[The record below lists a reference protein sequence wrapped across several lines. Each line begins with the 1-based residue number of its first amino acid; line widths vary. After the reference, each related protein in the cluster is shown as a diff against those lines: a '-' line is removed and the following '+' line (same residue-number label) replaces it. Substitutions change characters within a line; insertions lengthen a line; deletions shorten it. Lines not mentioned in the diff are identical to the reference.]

1 MTLGFDAR
9 HAGDPDAPST
19 GLLAN
24 RLDSKND

>member
-1 MTLGFDAR
+1 VIRGFDTR

-24 RLDSKND
+24 RLDSNG